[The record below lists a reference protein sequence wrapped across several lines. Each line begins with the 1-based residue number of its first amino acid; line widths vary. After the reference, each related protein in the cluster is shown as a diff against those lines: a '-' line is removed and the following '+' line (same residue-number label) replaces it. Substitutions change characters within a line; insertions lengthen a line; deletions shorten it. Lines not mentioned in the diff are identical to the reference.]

1 MAEALVTTHS
11 IVRWFVIVA
20 LLATVVAGATLWARK
35 EAWSMG
41 YLRVVATAVGL
52 FDLQVLLGILV
63 WVTNKGWNLNFFLA
77 YLHPLGMIAAAVV
90 AHIAAAR
97 LKKRPAS
104 AFAPTA
110 GFFASLAIVVLLVP
124 RGAWF

>member
-1 MAEALVTTHS
+1 MAEALVHVHS
-11 IVRWFVIVA
+11 IVRWFVIVG
-20 LLATVVAGATLWARK
+20 LIATVVAGATLWARK
-35 EAWSMG
+35 ETWSNG
-41 YLRVVATAVGL
+41 YSRMVAVVVGL

-63 WVTNKGWNLNFFLA
+63 WVANKGWNLDFFLA
-77 YLHPLGMIAAAVV
+77 YLHPLGMIAAAVI

-97 LKKRPAS
+97 LKRRPAS

-110 GFFASLAIVVLLVP
+110 ALFASLAILVLLVP

>member
-1 MAEALVTTHS
+1 VAEALVTAHS
-11 IVRWFVIVA
+11 IVRWFVIVG

-41 YLRVVATAVGL
+41 YSRIVAVAVGL

-63 WVTNKGWNLNFFLA
+63 WVTNKGWDLDVFLA
-77 YLHPLGMIAAAVV
+77 YLHPLGMIAAV
-90 AHIAAAR
+90 AIAHVAASR
-97 LKKRPAS
+97 LKKDPAS

-110 GFFASLAIVVLLVP
+110 ALFASLAVVVFLVP

>member
-1 MAEALVTTHS
+1 VAEALVTAHS
-11 IVRWFVIVA
+11 IVRWFVIVG

-41 YLRVVATAVGL
+41 YSRVVDVAVGL

-63 WVTNKGWNLNFFLA
+63 WVTNKGWDLNVFLA
-77 YLHPLGMIAAAVV
+77 YLHPLGMVAAAAV

-97 LKKRPAS
+97 LKRQPAP

-110 GFFASLAIVVLLVP
+110 VLFASLVIVVFLVP